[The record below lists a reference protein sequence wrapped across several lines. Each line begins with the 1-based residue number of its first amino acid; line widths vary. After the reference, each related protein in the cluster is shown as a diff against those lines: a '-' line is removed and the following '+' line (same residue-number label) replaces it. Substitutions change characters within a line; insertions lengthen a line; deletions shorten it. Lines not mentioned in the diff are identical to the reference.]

1 MIKEKSMQVKID
13 GKNYILKFRKQLF
26 DNTKFM
32 VELLKEKGK
41 HELIEVASFEIDNE
55 SEMN

>member
-1 MIKEKSMQVKID
+1 MLKEKSVQVKID

-41 HELIEVASFEIDNE
+41 YELVEVASFEIENE
-55 SEMN
+55 SEMI